1 MNVSERSSH
10 PSSAQIEAMI
20 DFLERNPDLAKGFSK
35 TLNARERS
43 RRHWEVLS
51 ERLNSMGGT
60 IKTYKQWTKYWSDK
74 KSAVKKKVAAQAAA
88 RRRTGGGVEDV
99 AELSALEERI
109 VALYGGPEFGTGDAH
124 LGIQLFSQSD
134 STQLVPPASSL
145 IQSSGHSEVS
155 NVPQLEN
162 LQEVIQPD
170 VVLAPET
177 PEETHR
183 RSKIV
188 RRLFES
194 SDIFPSEPSQSSLQ
208 LYHSEPR
215 PSTPALTL
223 SHTPTP
229 LSISIASP
237 SRRGATAAIS
247 SRITSTIESA
257 GSSSSRRVQPPSP
270 QQSHAVTTEASPSRR
285 GATGS
290 GTGPSRSVPSRR
302 RAESCFNLFFSIS

>member
-60 IKTYKQWTKYWSDK
+60 IKTYKQWTK
-74 KSAVKKKVAAQAAA
+74 
-88 RRRTGGGVEDV
+88 
-99 AELSALEERI
+99 
-109 VALYGGPEFGTGDAH
+109 
-124 LGIQLFSQSD
+124 QSD